1 MRSIKRLSAAIL
13 FSAVLFAPFADE
25 KSIDSCVNRAPTN
38 EFGFISPGINFTDL
52 KDINNSLATLGLSSF
67 PDQAWVLSFGSHTER
82 GRWISEGVTTLRIF
96 GDNLDSAS
104 RTSLYMGN
112 ISCYSGVN
120 VLPIK
125 LPINLYP
132 YLGLGL
138 GLTMLHIRSNERA
151 MADLLAS
158 SEPNPFLWQ
167 VTGLLDLG
175 VGSELKHS
183 IKTGGLAIGL
193 RMGYLVDLKK
203 NKKWTADGTTVTGI
217 SPISQSG
224 PYIRL
229 VLGGWENRKKH
240 EHSK

>member
-1 MRSIKRLSAAIL
+1 MRSIKFLSAAIL
-13 FSAVLFAPFADE
+13 FSAVLFAPSANE
-25 KSIDSCVNRAPTN
+25 KSIDSSVNRSPTN
-38 EFGFISPGINFTDL
+38 EFGFVSPGIIFTDL
-52 KDINNSLATLGLSSF
+52 EDINNSLATLGLSSF
-67 PDQAWVLSFGSHTER
+67 PGHAWTLSFGSHTER

-96 GDNLDSAS
+96 GDNLDSAN

-138 GLTMLHIRSNERA
+138 GLNMLHIRSNERA
-151 MADLLAS
+151 MADLLAL

-175 VGSELKHS
+175 VGSEIKHL

-193 RMGYLVDLKK
+193 RLGYLVDLHK
-203 NKKWTADGTTVTGI
+203 NKKWTADGTRVTGI
-217 SPISQSG
+217 SSISQNG

-229 VLGGWENRKKH
+229 VLGGWDSQKKH
-240 EHSK
+240 EQSK